1 MTDAPRGV
9 LGTALDQAA
18 ATGPVEAAAVLCGI
32 GYILLAIRQR
42 RACWIFGGLST
53 ALYIW
58 VFAEARLYLQAGLQV
73 LYVLLAVHG
82 WRQWTREGGDGAGPF
97 VRRLGARSHAMVL
110 LATAALTMLTAPL
123 LAAWSDSAAP
133 WADALGT
140 WASIA
145 ATWLMIRK
153 VAANWLWWIVV
164 DAGLAVLFAS
174 QGLLFT
180 ALLYVLFALLAISGW
195 RAWQRA
201 PVVVPGG

>member
-1 MTDAPRGV
+1 VTDTLRGLV
-9 LGTALDQAA
+9 GQALDQAL
-18 ATGPVEAAAVLCGI
+18 ATGPIEAAAVLCGI

-42 RACWIFGGLST
+42 RACWILGGLST

-58 VFAEARLYLQAGLQV
+58 VFTESRLYLQAGLQG

-82 WRQWTREGGDGAGPF
+82 WRQWSREGGDGAGPV
-97 VRRLGARSHAMVL
+97 VRRLAPRSHAAVL
-110 LATAALTMLTAPL
+110 AVTIGLTLLTAPL

-133 WADALGT
+133 WADSLGT
-140 WASIA
+140 WTSVA

-180 ALLYVLFALLAISGW
+180 ALLYLLFAGLAVSGW

-201 PVVVPGG
+201 PVVA

>member
-1 MTDAPRGV
+1 MTDALPGP
-9 LGTALDQAA
+9 LGTALEQAL
-18 ATGPVEAAAVLCGI
+18 ATGPVETVAVLLGI
-32 GYILLAIRQR
+32 GYIVLAIRQR
-42 RACWIFGGLST
+42 RACWVLGGLST

-58 VFAEARLYLQAGLQV
+58 VFAEARLYLQAALQL

-82 WRQWTREGGDGAGPF
+82 WQWSGEAGDGAGPV
-97 VRRLGARSHAMVL
+97 VRSLTVQRHAAVL
-110 LATAALTMLTAPL
+110 AATAVMTLVTAPL

-140 WASIA
+140 WASVA

-164 DAGLAVLFAS
+164 DGGLAALFAS

-180 ALLYVLFALLAISGW
+180 AVLYVAFALLAVLGW
-195 RAWQRA
+195 RAWRHA
-201 PVVVPGG
+201 PTVA